1 MPLERIRR
9 VQLGEKSAE
18 VAKLHKG
25 LRFIIRNQPGI
36 SDGDREMFQVRLA
49 PEVSART
56 FGPVTAEIVGLWQ
69 NQLKQRRGEM
79 PEKLGAKVGNLPIMP
94 NGSGT
99 GDVDGVTAEA
109 LNWLLGQLGA
119 FG

>member
-1 MPLERIRR
+1 MALERIRR
-9 VQLGEKSAE
+9 VHLGERGAE

-36 SDGDREMFQVRLA
+36 SDGDREMFQSRLA

-69 NQLKQRRGEM
+69 NQLKERRGEM
-79 PEKLGAKVGNLPIMP
+79 PENLGAKVRNLPILG

-109 LNWLLGQLGA
+109 LNWLLRKLG
-119 FG
+119 G